1 MVKYYCFRFGLKEWL
16 QQGSRELFG
25 TIIEDQVCTGLPVP
39 DTCSPVVTSL
49 LVKKKKFPR
58 RNGQLVTLQNVLD
71 RES

>member
-1 MVKYYCFRFGLKEWL
+1 MEWL